1 MTTLLIRP
9 TPIDSESATGYLLRL
24 AEANGY
30 TSLLDLDLLVSKE
43 PKLEEVA
50 GIGTMLATKRLSKL
64 RGAVTRFRNLKMTDP
79 GGLDQQYWNGRRPR
93 YCPACLAANS
103 YWRALWD
110 ITLVTACPI
119 HCVELCD
126 SCSKCDH
133 PLSWKRAR
141 LAACDCGAY
150 LGDRSVVPAQP
161 ECVAVSR
168 YISSLLET
176 TPRGGIPAIQ
186 EPLDRL
192 RLADLLAVCIFL
204 GGYAQND
211 VRKPT
216 KIADLHD
223 VSIAT
228 SFARA
233 AGDALEAWPSGY
245 RTLLRHL
252 VSKDG
257 GQASSNRLAEW
268 FGYFYT
274 ALYKRFGDRQFDF
287 LRDEFESYI
296 RDEWSGQLAERNRRF
311 SKSTRIEHKWI
322 SLTIAGKTLGVKRSV
337 VCSFIERGMLCGQL
351 HTTATGRTSGTVR
364 RDTLEALRAEKTHWL
379 TLTEAREVLN
389 LSRKGAYAL
398 LRSGKLHPVSGPTI
412 DGRSIWRFSASEV
425 IELASQEWTDP
436 ESSIKPHTGGPAHA
450 SAKGGRTRQLRRR
463 QIVREVVA

>member
-1 MTTLLIRP
+1 MTTLLVRP
-9 TPIDSESATGYLLRL
+9 APIDSESATGYLLRL

-30 TSLLDLDLLVSKE
+30 NSLLDLDLLVSNGL
-43 PKLEEVA
+43 KLEEMA
-50 GIGTMLATKRLSKL
+50 NLSALLGTTRLDKL

-79 GGLDQQYWNGRRPR
+79 GGLGQQYWNGRRPR
-93 YCPACLAANS
+93 YCPVCLADNS

-110 ITLVTACPI
+110 ITLVTACPF
-119 HCVELCD
+119 HAVELCD
-126 SCSKCDH
+126 SCSSCNR

-141 LAACDCGAY
+141 LAVCDCGAS

-161 ECVAVSR
+161 GCVAVSG
-168 YISSLLET
+168 YISSLLGT
-176 TPRGGIPAIQ
+176 TPRGGISAIQ
-186 EPLDRL
+186 APLDRL
-192 RLADLLAVCIFL
+192 RLADFLAVSIFL

-223 VSIAT
+223 VSIAV

-245 RTLLRHL
+245 RALLRRL

-322 SLTIAGKTLGVKRSV
+322 SLTTAGKTLGVKRSM
-337 VCSFIERGMLCGQL
+337 VCSFIERGMLSGQL

-364 RDTLEALRAEKTHWL
+364 RDTLEALCAEKTHWL

-389 LSRKGAYAL
+389 LSRKGAYTL
-398 LRSGKLHPVSGPTI
+398 LNSGKLRPVSGPTV
-412 DGRSIWRFSASEV
+412 DGRSIWRFIASEV
-425 IELASQEWTDP
+425 VELAS
-436 ESSIKPHTGGPAHA
+436 
-450 SAKGGRTRQLRRR
+450 
-463 QIVREVVA
+463 